1 MLPGMLLLTCGG
13 VCDRAL
19 RPLACRMFPLT
30 PVLSVRDG
38 RERLSVRTDPR
49 AFAVCPLCEGG
60 VRGMD
65 AAFAQAVLQSAR
77 ILNECPEHQAYFRA
91 LGRYF
96 ERLRSWN

>member
-1 MLPGMLLLTCGG
+1 M
-13 VCDRAL
+13 
-19 RPLACRMFPLT
+19 
-30 PVLSVRDG
+30 RDG
-38 RERLSVRTDPR
+38 RERLSVRMDPR
-49 AFAVCPLCEGG
+49 ASAVCPLCEGG

>member
-1 MLPGMLLLTCGG
+1 M
-13 VCDRAL
+13 CDRAL

-38 RERLSVRTDPR
+38 RERLSVRMDPR